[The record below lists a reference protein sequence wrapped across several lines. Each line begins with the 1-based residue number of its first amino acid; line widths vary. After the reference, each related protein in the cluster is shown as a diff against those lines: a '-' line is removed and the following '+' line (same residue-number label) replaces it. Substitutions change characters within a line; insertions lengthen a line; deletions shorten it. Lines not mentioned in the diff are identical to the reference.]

1 MTQGQ
6 WNRLTGQWPNENDET
21 VPVALVPV
29 ETVNGFEARLEPGVP
44 GGRGCLITSEHG
56 RFVSDRGVSKE
67 EPMRVTLSVNGRAVT
82 REVEP
87 RLLLVYFLRDA
98 LGLKGTHVGC
108 ETSLCGACTVLVDG
122 KALKSCTRLA
132 VQCDGA
138 AITTIEGLASA
149 AAEGQG
155 NGQLHP
161 MQAAFREKHA
171 LQCGFCTPGMILTS
185 VEIARQG
192 AALDEEGVRAG
203 LAGNLCRCTGYQ
215 HIVDAVLAVAHG
227 ESGEAAGGAR

>member
-1 MTQGQ
+1 
-6 WNRLTGQWPNENDET
+6 
-21 VPVALVPV
+21 
-29 ETVNGFEARLEPGVP
+29 
-44 GGRGCLITSEHG
+44 
-56 RFVSDRGVSKE
+56 
-67 EPMRVTLSVNGRAVT
+67 MRITLSVNGRTVA

-87 RLLLVYFLRDA
+87 RQLLVYFLRDA

-122 KALKSCTRLA
+122 RAMKSCTRLA

-138 AITTIEGLASA
+138 AITTIEGLAPV
-149 AAEGQG
+149 AEHGIE

-161 MQAAFREKHA
+161 MQTAFREKHA
-171 LQCGFCTPGMILTS
+171 LQCGFCTPGMILTA
-185 VEIARQG
+185 VELARQG

-215 HIVDAVLAVAHG
+215 HIVDAVLAVAHAG
-227 ESGEAAGGAR
+227 AAGGAR